1 MLIAG
6 TVSICWDS
14 QSRKYGQLQDDQGL
28 MGAEGR
34 VCNLSVE
41 SRKVFQEAATVKLQF
56 YGNECLEEEQHL
68 GRKRIL

>member
-1 MLIAG
+1 
-6 TVSICWDS
+6 
-14 QSRKYGQLQDDQGL
+14 

-56 YGNECLEEEQHL
+56 YGNECLEEEQPWG
-68 GRKRIL
+68 GRESPEQRIQREASGGLLMN